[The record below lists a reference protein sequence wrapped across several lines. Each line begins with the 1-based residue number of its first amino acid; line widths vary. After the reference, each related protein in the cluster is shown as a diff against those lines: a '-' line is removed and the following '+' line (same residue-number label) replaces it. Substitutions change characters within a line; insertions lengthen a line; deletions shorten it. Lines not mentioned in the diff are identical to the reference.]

1 MPDSYEQDQV
11 GRDKEVLMLFISNA
25 FSLSMIQPPCSIK
38 VEEINLQQVNS
49 LLVEPFLSAVGHQST
64 AEILSKLTG
73 TSIPVNRVNLSLI
86 KSDQLIVFQ
95 LLTRLEEGRIL
106 TEQELEQLPYKFLL
120 VTVEEA

>member
-1 MPDSYEQDQV
+1 MIY
-11 GRDKEVLMLFISNA
+11 ISNA

-38 VEEINLQQVNS
+38 VEEINLQQVKS